1 MKTWSQ
7 FVEAYGQALCSTQFN
22 ESRTNFTISST
33 SHASSMQSQIH
44 RKTPSRARVEQ
55 MLAHAI
61 AASEKSEAAAW
72 WRREIESI
80 FNERLRGLDY
90 SSSAAIELRA
100 CFVDMMN
107 LLAKS

>member
-7 FVEAYGQALCSTQFN
+7 FVKAYGRALCTQCN
-22 ESRTNFTISST
+22 ESKTNFTTSST
-33 SHASSMQSQIH
+33 SHDSSMQSQLH
-44 RKTPSRARVEQ
+44 RKTPSKARVEQ
-55 MLAHAI
+55 MLARAI

-72 WRREIESI
+72 WRKEIENI
-80 FNERLRGLDY
+80 FNERLRDLDY